1 MTTQQ
6 ARTAPGGDCQQLS
19 SANRPRPTLLQ
30 PSSELGRALQVL
42 CPLKSQAQFTPHQ
55 LATWAAVLGLFPT
68 ETVNRA
74 VLQLGLSTNP
84 FPDLG
89 KLVAACQVIEA
100 EKNPQAV
107 RGETSTGR
115 PGKGLVMAAA
125 RALGLKV

>member
-1 MTTQQ
+1 MKRQ
-6 ARTAPGGDCQQLS
+6 ATFSKEEADCW
-19 SANRPRPTLLQ
+19 
-30 PSSELGRALQVL
+30 
-42 CPLKSQAQFTPHQ
+42 FTI
-55 LATWAAVLGLFPT
+55 LAMFPT

-107 RGETSTGR
+107 RGESSAGR

-125 RALGLKV
+125 RALGLARMSHTAVK